1 MSTSPTGTTL
11 DPEELRGLVA
21 GVLDL
26 DTSVVTDSADFVK
39 DLNVDSL
46 MALEVMVALEKKY
59 KIALDEDELKNIS
72 SFGQVRDL
80 VEAKLAES

>member
-1 MSTSPTGTTL
+1 MSTGPAGATL

-21 GVLDL
+21 GVLDV
-26 DTSVVTDSADFVK
+26 DPGAVTDSADFVK

-46 MALEVMVALEKKY
+46 LALEVMVALEKKY
-59 KIALDEDELKNIS
+59 KIALDEDELKNITS
-72 SFGQVRDL
+72 LAQVREL

>member
-1 MSTSPTGTTL
+1 MSTSPVETTY
-11 DPEELRGLVA
+11 DPDELRGLVA

-26 DTSVVTDSADFVK
+26 DPSAVTDSADFVK

-59 KIALDEDELKNIS
+59 KIALDEDELKNIA
-72 SFGQVRDL
+72 SFAQVRDL
-80 VEAKLAES
+80 VATKLSAS

>member
-1 MSTSPTGTTL
+1 MSTSPAGTTL

-21 GVLDL
+21 SVLDL
-26 DTSVVTDSADFVK
+26 DANAVTDSADFVK

-59 KIALDEDELKNIS
+59 KIALDEDELKNIT

-80 VEAKLAES
+80 VQAKLAES

>member
-1 MSTSPTGTTL
+1 MSTSPAETTL
-11 DPEELRGLVA
+11 DTEELRGLVA

-26 DTSVVTDSADFVK
+26 DTSAVTDSADFVK

-72 SFGQVRDL
+72 SFGQVREL
-80 VEAKLAES
+80 VAAKLAES

>member
-1 MSTSPTGTTL
+1 MSTSPVETTV
-11 DPEELRGLVA
+11 DTEELRGLVA

-26 DTSVVTDSADFVK
+26 DASAVTDDADFVK

-46 MALEVMVALEKKY
+46 MALEVMVALEKRY

-80 VEAKLAES
+80 VSAKLAES

>member
-1 MSTSPTGTTL
+1 MSTSPVSTTL
-11 DPEELRGLVA
+11 DTEELRGLVA

-26 DTSVVTDSADFVK
+26 DASAVTDGADFVK

-72 SFGQVRDL
+72 SFAQVRDL
-80 VEAKLAES
+80 VSAKLGES

>member
-1 MSTSPTGTTL
+1 MSTRPAQETL
-11 DPEELRGLVA
+11 DPEELREVVA

-26 DTSVVTDSADFVK
+26 DVNVVTDDADFVK

-59 KIALDEDELKNIS
+59 KIVLNEDELKNIS
-72 SFGQVRDL
+72 SFAQVRQL
-80 VEAKLAES
+80 VAVKVAER

>member
-1 MSTSPTGTTL
+1 MSTSPVETL
-11 DPEELRGLVA
+11 DTEELRGLVA

-26 DTSVVTDSADFVK
+26 DTSAVTDTADFVK

-72 SFGQVRDL
+72 SFAQVRDL
-80 VEAKLAES
+80 VSAKLAES

>member
-1 MSTSPTGTTL
+1 MSTSPVETL
-11 DPEELRGLVA
+11 DTEELRGLVA

-26 DTSVVTDSADFVK
+26 DTSAVTDSADFVK

-80 VEAKLAES
+80 VTAKLAES